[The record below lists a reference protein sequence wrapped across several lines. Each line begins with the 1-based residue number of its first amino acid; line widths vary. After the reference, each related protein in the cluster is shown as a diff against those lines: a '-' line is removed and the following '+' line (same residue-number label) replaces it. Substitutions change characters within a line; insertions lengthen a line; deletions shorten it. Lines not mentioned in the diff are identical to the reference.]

1 MPRTLLRDKEHLMID
16 EGGVEIPSDKDER
29 RSVTFLMRRGTRQT
43 TGLHWHEEKTEYL
56 QVLQGQALVTVGDR
70 TAVFG
75 PDDGVI
81 TVPRFTLHE
90 FGRADRVMEGADS
103 REVDLRIME
112 WTEPSDGAKETFF
125 RNMLGVII
133 DREAGILGNIKLLLS
148 LFVVMQ
154 RYDNYPVFIKG
165 PTLFGKTV
173 QSSIRRTTTYVVRG
187 GIALVGRLFGLKAT
201 YPEYT
206 PASLL
211 ELK

>member
-16 EGGVEIPSDKDER
+16 EGGVEIPFDKDER
-29 RSVTFLMRRGTRQT
+29 RSVTFVMRRGTKQT

-56 QVLQGQALVTVGDR
+56 QVLQGQALVTVGDS

-75 PDDGVI
+75 PNDGVI

-90 FGRADRVMEGADS
+90 FGRADRVAEGAES
-103 REVDLRIME
+103 CEVDLRIME
-112 WTEPSDGAKETFF
+112 WTEPSDGAKEVFF

-133 DREAGILGNIKLLLS
+133 DRETGLLGNIKLLLS

-154 RYDNYPVFIKG
+154 GHDNYPVFIKG
-165 PTLFGKTV
+165 PALFGRTV

-187 GIALVGRLFGLKAT
+187 GIALAGRLFGLKAT
-201 YPEYT
+201 YHEYT
-206 PASLL
+206 PTSLL